1 VTLAF
6 ARVLRKELEAR
17 GIAVVMLR
25 DSDSLLTVDQR
36 AAMANARR
44 SALYVNI
51 HAASQGTGVRLYSA
65 SIPGGSGNRGAWI
78 DWDTAQTSALPTS
91 RDLVMGA
98 ASELQKRRIAV
109 RILPAPLRPLNNI
122 VSPAIAIELA
132 PPSANVADV
141 NSEPYQQPIAAAIAE
156 FVATQ
161 KARLE
166 AAR

>member
-1 VTLAF
+1 
-6 ARVLRKELEAR
+6 
-17 GIAVVMLR
+17 
-25 DSDSLLTVDQR
+25 
-36 AAMANARR
+36 
-44 SALYVNI
+44 
-51 HAASQGTGVRLYSA
+51 
-65 SIPGGSGNRGAWI
+65 
-78 DWDTAQTSALPTS
+78 
-91 RDLVMGA
+91 
-98 ASELQKRRIAV
+98 
-109 RILPAPLRPLNNI
+109 